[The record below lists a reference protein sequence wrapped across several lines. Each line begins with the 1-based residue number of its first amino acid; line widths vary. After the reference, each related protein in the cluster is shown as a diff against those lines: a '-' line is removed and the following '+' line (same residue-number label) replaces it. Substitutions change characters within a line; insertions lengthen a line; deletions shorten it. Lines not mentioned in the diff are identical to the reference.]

1 MSFDVLIPYHEKDCS
16 ILPFCIESIKQY
28 ALGARTIY
36 VVSAEDP
43 EVDGVTW
50 FSEARLPFKKD
61 GVSRYISGTKRI
73 GWYYQQLI
81 KLCLYDYLPTTASHV
96 LILDS
101 DIILRKPVNFFTA
114 DGKTCLAL
122 NDEYHEPYFAHMS
135 KLIPGLT
142 RLYPYSGVCHH
153 IMTRRDHLIAF
164 INHVERVHRKP
175 AWIAMLELVD
185 SANHEGS
192 GMSEYEIL
200 FNYCLTYF
208 PDDYVMRPLIIDN
221 FGALN
226 EINTSAADMVAI
238 HSW

>member
-1 MSFDVLIPYHEKDCS
+1 
-16 ILPFCIESIKQY
+16 
-28 ALGARTIY
+28 
-36 VVSAEDP
+36 
-43 EVDGVTW
+43 
-50 FSEARLPFKKD
+50 
-61 GVSRYISGTKRI
+61 
-73 GWYYQQLI
+73 
-81 KLCLYDYLPTTASHV
+81 
-96 LILDS
+96 
-101 DIILRKPVNFFTA
+101 
-114 DGKTCLAL
+114 
-122 NDEYHEPYFAHMS
+122 
-135 KLIPGLT
+135 
-142 RLYPYSGVCHH
+142 
-153 IMTRRDHLIAF
+153 MTRRDHLIAF

-200 FNYCLTYF
+200 FNYCLSYF